1 MSNYLVFSKIFK
13 ILTYREKIY
22 SFFMAFLMIIAML
35 FEMLSIGSF
44 LPLIG
49 SLIDE
54 NYTSN
59 FFSNLGFEGFNF
71 SFNQMLIILLILFFI
86 KNLYLVFFNIIQT
99 AFINIVSLRV
109 MNSIYSYYLKQSYE
123 FHLNKNSALLIRNI
137 NESGVIDSVLLRV
150 LTLINDVIIVFG
162 LIILLIL
169 AQPLFTVYTI
179 ISVVLIIFIYN
190 FFTKKKI
197 KVWGKQRF
205 DSNFFLT
212 KNLYEG
218 INAFKEII
226 LNNSSNFFIS
236 KNFRI
241 NKKILNINFKFK
253 IIEFLPKYI
262 IEILGIVII
271 ISLIYFLLKINDEPK
286 NIIPILALYTAS
298 AFKIIPSLLKIFS
311 TFQNFNYLNPSLD
324 NIYSQLNDYNDLVTT
339 SSNNKISKKIDFNKK
354 IEIKNLFFKFSEKK
368 ILFNNFNILI
378 EKNSFIGVKGD
389 SGTGKSTL
397 LNMLS
402 GLIKPQKGEILVDG
416 VNIFENIQEWRDKLG
431 YVSQSV
437 FLIDESIKKNIAFGI
452 EDNDINYTKLDKA
465 IQNSGLSNYIDS
477 LEDKENTIVGER
489 GIRISG
495 GQKQRIGLARALYF
509 SPEVLILDE
518 ATNSLDK
525 ETEKNILKQLLKI
538 KDKITLIIVSHENEP
553 LKIADKIY
561 DLNEKL
567 N

>member
-59 FFSNLGFEGFNF
+59 FFSNLGFEWFNF

-241 NKKILNINFKFK
+241 KKKLLNINFKFK

-324 NIYSQLNDYNDLVTT
+324 NIYSQLNDYNNLVTT
-339 SSNNKISKKIDFNKK
+339 SSNNKISKKIDFHKK

-437 FLIDESIKKNIAFGI
+437 FLIDESIKKNIAFGVD
-452 EDNDINYTKLDKA
+452 DNDINYNKLDKA
-465 IQNSGLSNYIDS
+465 IQNSGLSNYINS
-477 LEDKENTIVGER
+477 LESKENTIVGER

-525 ETEKNILKQLLKI
+525 ETENNILKELLKI

>member
-241 NKKILNINFKFK
+241 KKKLLNINFKFK

-339 SSNNKISKKIDFNKK
+339 SSNNKISKKIDFHKK

-397 LNMLS
+397 LNILS

-465 IQNSGLSNYIDS
+465 IHNSGLSNYIDS

>member
-241 NKKILNINFKFK
+241 KKKLLNINFKFK

-324 NIYSQLNDYNDLVTT
+324 NIYSQLNDYNNLVTT
-339 SSNNKISKKIDFNKK
+339 SSNNKISKKIDFHKK

-397 LNMLS
+397 LNILS

-465 IQNSGLSNYIDS
+465 IQNSGLSNYVDS

>member
-49 SLIDE
+49 SLVDE

-241 NKKILNINFKFK
+241 KKKLLNINFKFK

-339 SSNNKISKKIDFNKK
+339 SSNNKISKKIDFHKK